1 MKNTL
6 LNQLTVSAQEE
17 SSSAAMPQR
26 CLFIHGIYNLSR
38 TDIEWQWRKRKA
50 TNALLEMFPLAKPG
64 YKALRRET
72 TLEERCELFQSLKNY
87 GKFTG
92 LYWLMNPEAQVQAT
106 PLPVATIDDII
117 FSEEFLQ
124 LQGHEAQSQHL
135 LERVT
140 LDWETIQQVSH
151 FTAGQRDNPSWQM
164 IRKSRL
170 IASNFGSILNTKRVT
185 PSLIKGLLGE
195 YDLTRVKA
203 VQWGITKS
211 QKH

>member
-1 MKNTL
+1 MQPCRSVVYPRHLQPQQNGHRMPMAKKKSHERIAAIGTGN
-6 LNQLTVSAQEE
+6 VS
-17 SSSAAMPQR
+17 P
-26 CLFIHGIYNLSR
+26 
-38 TDIEWQWRKRKA
+38 
-50 TNALLEMFPLAKPG
+50 AKPG

-72 TLEERCELFQSLKNY
+72 TLEERRELFQSLKNY

-92 LYWLMNPEAQVQAT
+92 LYWRLMSPEPQIQAT

-124 LQGHEAQSQHL
+124 LQGPEAQRQHL
-135 LERVT
+135 LERAT

-170 IASNFGSILNTKRVT
+170 TASNFGSILNAKRVT
-185 PSLIKGLLGE
+185 PSLIKRLLGE

-203 VQWGITKS
+203 VQWGITNEPEALNS
-211 QKH
+211 FIQKTAYR